1 MSLGEYF
8 SKMRGAEKRPFRLGI
23 GKDKLGEV
31 FWASLGRRAGN
42 RNTALL
48 SARFFEP
55 RDALLILGSFGASAV
70 LIYGVIL
77 SPLAQPRNLIGGH
90 VISAVIGVAVFQIAG
105 DNFISAGLAVALAI
119 VAMTVT
125 DTTHPPG
132 GATALI
138 AVIGGDTV
146 HELGF
151 LYALMPAGLGAL
163 AALVGRSSRKQHPQ
177 DETVP
182 TLLGVI
188 TGVSSVTV
196 A

>member
-8 SKMRGAEKRPFRLGI
+8 SKMRGAQKRPFRIGI
-23 GKDKLGEV
+23 GRDRLGEV
-31 FWASLGRRAGN
+31 FWASLGGGLGIGI
-42 RNTALL
+42 TALL
-48 SARFFEP
+48 STRFFEP

-90 VISAVIGVAVFQIAG
+90 VVSAVIGVAVFQISG
-105 DNFISAGLAVALAI
+105 DNFVAAGLAVALAI
-119 VAMTVT
+119 VAMMLT
-125 DTTHPPG
+125 DTIHPPG

-151 LYALMPAGLGAL
+151 LYAVIPTGLGAL
-163 AALVGRSSRKQHPQ
+163 LLLLVALIVNNIPKTRRYPLYW
-177 DETVP
+177 V
-182 TLLGVI
+182 
-188 TGVSSVTV
+188 
-196 A
+196 

>member
-1 MSLGEYF
+1 MSLGDYF
-8 SKMRGAEKRPFRLGI
+8 SKMRGTDKRPFRLGI
-23 GKDKLGEV
+23 GRDRVGEV
-31 FWASLGRRAGN
+31 FWASLGGGLGIGV
-42 RNTALL
+42 TALL

-105 DNFISAGLAVALAI
+105 RQLHFSRPRRGAGNCGHDRYGHYPSPRRRNRPDSRHRRGYHTRAWLPVRPHAS
-119 VAMTVT
+119 
-125 DTTHPPG
+125 
-132 GATALI
+132 GAGRI
-138 AVIGGDTV
+138 
-146 HELGF
+146 
-151 LYALMPAGLGAL
+151 
-163 AALVGRSSRKQHPQ
+163 AALVGRSSRKQHSQ
-177 DETVP
+177 DETLP

-188 TGVSSVTV
+188 TGVSSGTV

>member
-8 SKMRGAEKRPFRLGI
+8 SKMRGTEKRPFRLGI
-23 GKDKLGEV
+23 GRNNLGEV
-31 FWASLGRRAGN
+31 FWASLGAALGIG
-42 RNTALL
+42 TAALL
-48 SARFFEP
+48 STRFFEP

-105 DNFISAGLAVALAI
+105 DNFVSAGLAVALAI
-119 VAMTVT
+119 VAMTLT

-138 AVIGGDTV
+138 AVIGEDTI

-163 AALVGRSSRKQHPQ
+163 LLLLVALIVNNIPKTRRYPAYW
-177 DETVP
+177 V
-182 TLLGVI
+182 
-188 TGVSSVTV
+188 
-196 A
+196 